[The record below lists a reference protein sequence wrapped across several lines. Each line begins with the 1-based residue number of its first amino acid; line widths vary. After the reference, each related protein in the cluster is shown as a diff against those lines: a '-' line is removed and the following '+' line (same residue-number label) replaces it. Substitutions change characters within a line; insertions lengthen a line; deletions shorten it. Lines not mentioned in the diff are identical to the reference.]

1 MSVSQRGY
9 VALSQGA
16 VGRSISWPAGTAAG
30 DVAVLVLTD
39 SDGRAPAS
47 GPSGWTFGRRYV
59 WWRVLTAADVAA
71 ALSAPAVVVGVVV
84 WAGAGVPS
92 SSTRQSSVS
101 VPAGGAAFFA
111 GVEWWGN
118 NPGGATGRL
127 GAVLTLSAIDVAVG
141 MWGYTAAAAGVS
153 GVSGASPDASWSGLV
168 FPALAGPA
176 VPTLVSPTS
185 GQQVASAAAVALQW
199 VHNSTVGGV
208 QTAYRAQVRA
218 VGAGSWSYVA
228 ADGTLNASVQTVTSA
243 AGSASINAGLLTA
256 GASHEWSVSTQ
267 EAGVWSAAA
276 AVGTFVPVASPSVSS
291 VSVSSPLGTLA
302 PAVSWSA
309 AAGVG
314 GLTAFQVLVTLS
326 GGSPDA
332 PLYDSGVQVGA
343 GSAWTVP
350 ARSDWTNGGSY
361 KAWVR
366 VAQAGGL
373 WSPWVSGSFT
383 VSWTAPAA
391 PSSVTVAQGSPP
403 VVTIGSVPSGHGVGV
418 QWSSDAGA
426 TWTTLAT
433 LAAGAAGSRSLAV
446 PLAPFGAGV
455 LFRASSILTSGG
467 VDLVSAWTTSA
478 PFTSADEAAYLVSAS
493 DPAEYVRV
501 SISSDGGRSVIQSVA
516 VWSPLGGA
524 RVRVDRTVPQG
535 ESGTT
540 TLQTETDADTQTLL
554 SWLTG
559 DAFWLRWNPE
569 TQAGVK
575 LGMAPTLMAVADT
588 PARERIAQIPIG
600 WRRITFP
607 WVEQ

>member
-9 VALSQGA
+9 VALSEGA
-16 VGRSISWPAGTAAG
+16 VGRSVAWPVGTVAG
-30 DVAVLVLTD
+30 DLAVLVLMD
-39 SDGRAPAS
+39 SDGRSPA
-47 GPSGWTFGRRYV
+47 GPSGWTYGGRHM
-59 WWRVLTAADVAA
+59 WWRLLTAADVAA

-92 SSTRQSSVS
+92 SSTRQSSAS
-101 VPAGGAAFFA
+101 VPAGGA
-111 GVEWWGN
+111 GVFVGRSWWGGA
-118 NPGGATGRL
+118 PGGATGRL
-127 GAVLTLSAIDVAVG
+127 GGTLTLSGMDVTVG
-141 MWGYTAAAAGVS
+141 MWGFTAAAAGV
-153 GVSGASPDASWSGLV
+153 VSVGGASGDASWTGLV
-168 FPALAGPA
+168 VPSLPGPA
-176 VPTLVSPTS
+176 VPTLVAPTS
-185 GQQVASAAAVALQW
+185 GQQVVSAAATALSW

-208 QTAYRAQVRA
+208 QTAYRVQVRA

-228 ADGTLNASVQTVTSA
+228 ADGTLSGSVQTVTSA

-256 GASHEWSVSTQ
+256 GTSHEWTVSTQ
-267 EAGVWSAAA
+267 EAGVWSATA

-309 AAGVG
+309 SAGVG
-314 GLTAFQVLVTLS
+314 VLTAFQVAVTPS

-391 PSSVTVAQGSPP
+391 PAAVTVAQGSPP

-455 LFRASSILTSGG
+455 LFRARSILTSGG
-467 VDLVSAWTTSA
+467 VDLVSAWTTSD

-501 SISSDGGRSVIQSVA
+501 SIRSDGGRSVIQSVA
-516 VWSPLGGA
+516 VWSPLGGS
-524 RVRVDRTVPQG
+524 RVRVDRGVAQG
-535 ESGTT
+535 DSGTT

-554 SWLTG
+554 SWLTAG
-559 DAFWLRWNPE
+559 PFWLRWNPE

-575 LGMAPTLMAVADT
+575 LGMAPTLMAVADA
-588 PARERIAQIPIG
+588 PSRERIAQIPIG

-607 WVEQ
+607 WVQQ

>member
-1 MSVSQRGY
+1 VSVSQRGY
-9 VALSQGA
+9 VALSEGA
-16 VGRSISWPAGTAAG
+16 VGRSVSWPVGTVAG
-30 DVAVLVLTD
+30 DLAVLVLMD
-39 SDGRAPAS
+39 SDGRSPA
-47 GPSGWTFGRRYV
+47 GPSGWTYGGRHV
-59 WWRVLTAADVAA
+59 WWRLLTAADVAA

-101 VPAGGAAFFA
+101 VPAGGAAFFV
-111 GVEWWGN
+111 GRSWWGGA
-118 NPGGATGRL
+118 PGGATGRL
-127 GAVLTLSAIDVAVG
+127 GGTLTLSGMDVTVG
-141 MWGYTAAAAGVS
+141 MWGFTSAAAGV
-153 GVSGASPDASWSGLV
+153 VSVGGASGDASWTGLV
-168 FPALAGPA
+168 VPSLPGPA
-176 VPTLVSPTS
+176 VPTLLSPTS
-185 GQQVASAAAVALQW
+185 GQQVAAGSAIPLSW

-208 QTAYRAQVRA
+208 QTAYRVQVRA

-228 ADGTLNASVQTVTSA
+228 ADGTLSGTVQTVTSA
-243 AGSASINAGLLTA
+243 VGAASINAGLLTA
-256 GASHEWSVSTQ
+256 GTSHEWTVSTQ
-267 EAGVWSAAA
+267 EAGVWSATA

-314 GLTAFQVLVTLS
+314 GLTAFQVVITLS

-332 PLYDSGVQVGA
+332 PLVDSGVLVGTP
-343 GSAWTVP
+343 GAWTVP

-403 VVTIGSVPSGHGVGV
+403 VVTVAGVPGGHGVTV
-418 QWSSDAGA
+418 EWSIDAGV
-426 TWTTLAT
+426 TWASLAG
-433 LAAGAAGSRSLAV
+433 LPAGVGSLAV
-446 PLAPFGAGV
+446 PLTPYGV
-455 LFRASSILTSGG
+455 PVSFRARSVLASGG
-467 VDLVSAWTTSA
+467 VELVSAWTTSD

-516 VWSPLGGA
+516 VWSPLGGS
-524 RVRVDRTVPQG
+524 RVRVDRGVAQG

-559 DAFWLRWNPE
+559 GPFWLRWNPE
-569 TQAGVK
+569 TQAGIK
-575 LGMAPTLMAVADT
+575 LGMAPTLMTVASA
-588 PARERIAQIPIG
+588 PERERIAQIPIG
-600 WRRITFP
+600 WRRVTFP

>member
-9 VALSQGA
+9 VALSEGA
-16 VGRSISWPAGTAAG
+16 VGRSVSWPVGTVAG
-30 DVAVLVLTD
+30 DLAVLVLMD
-39 SDGRAPAS
+39 SDGRSPA
-47 GPSGWTFGRRYV
+47 GPSGWTYGGRHV
-59 WWRVLTAADVAA
+59 WWRLLTAADVAA

-101 VPAGGAAFFA
+101 VPAGGAALFV
-111 GVEWWGN
+111 GRSWWGGA
-118 NPGGATGRL
+118 PGGATGRL
-127 GAVLTLSAIDVAVG
+127 GAVLTLAAMDVAVG
-141 MWGYTAAAAGVS
+141 MWGYTTAAAGVS

-168 FPALAGPA
+168 VPALAGPA
-176 VPTLVSPTS
+176 VPTLLSPTS
-185 GQQVASAAAVALQW
+185 GQQVAAESAIPLSW

-208 QTAYRAQVRA
+208 QTAWAVFVRA

-228 ADGTLNASVQTVTSA
+228 ADGTLSGTVQTVTSA
-243 AGSASINAGLLTA
+243 VGAASINAGLLTA
-256 GASHEWSVSTQ
+256 GTSHEWTVSTQ
-267 EAGVWSAAA
+267 EAGVWSATP

-314 GLTAFQVLVTLS
+314 GLTAFQVVITLS

-332 PLYDSGVQVGA
+332 PLVDSGVLVGTP
-343 GSAWTVP
+343 GAWTVP

-403 VVTIGSVPSGHGVGV
+403 VVTVAGVPGGHGVTV
-418 QWSSDAGA
+418 EWSIDAGV
-426 TWTTLAT
+426 TWASLAG
-433 LAAGAAGSRSLAV
+433 LPAGVGSLAV
-446 PLAPFGAGV
+446 PLTPYGV
-455 LFRASSILTSGG
+455 PVSFRARSVLASGG
-467 VDLVSAWTTSA
+467 VELVSAWTTSD

-516 VWSPLGGA
+516 VWSPLGGS
-524 RVRVDRTVPQG
+524 RVRVDRGVAQG

-559 DAFWLRWNPE
+559 GPFWLRWNPE
-569 TQAGVK
+569 TQAGIK
-575 LGMAPTLMAVADT
+575 LGMAPTLMTVASA
-588 PARERIAQIPIG
+588 PERERIAQIPIG
-600 WRRITFP
+600 WRRVTFP

>member
-1 MSVSQRGY
+1 M
-9 VALSQGA
+9 L
-16 VGRSISWPAGTAAG
+16 
-30 DVAVLVLTD
+30 
-39 SDGRAPAS
+39 
-47 GPSGWTFGRRYV
+47 
-59 WWRVLTAADVAA
+59 
-71 ALSAPAVVVGVVV
+71 
-84 WAGAGVPS
+84 
-92 SSTRQSSVS
+92 
-101 VPAGGAAFFA
+101 
-111 GVEWWGN
+111 
-118 NPGGATGRL
+118 
-127 GAVLTLSAIDVAVG
+127 
-141 MWGYTAAAAGVS
+141 
-153 GVSGASPDASWSGLV
+153 
-168 FPALAGPA
+168 
-176 VPTLVSPTS
+176 SPTS
-185 GQQVASAAAVALQW
+185 GQQVAAGSAIPLSW

-208 QTAYRAQVRA
+208 QTAYRVQVRA

-228 ADGTLNASVQTVTSA
+228 ADGTLSGTVQTVTSA
-243 AGSASINAGLLTA
+243 VGAASINAGLLTA
-256 GASHEWSVSTQ
+256 GTSHEWTVSTQ
-267 EAGVWSAAA
+267 EAGVWSATA

-314 GLTAFQVLVTLS
+314 GLTAFQVVITLS

-332 PLYDSGVQVGA
+332 PLVDSGVLVGTP
-343 GSAWTVP
+343 GAWTVP

-403 VVTIGSVPSGHGVGV
+403 VVTVAGVPGGHGVTV
-418 QWSSDAGA
+418 EWSIDAGV
-426 TWTTLAT
+426 TWASLAG
-433 LAAGAAGSRSLAV
+433 LPAGVGSLAV
-446 PLAPFGAGV
+446 PLTPYGV
-455 LFRASSILTSGG
+455 PVSFRARSVLASGG
-467 VDLVSAWTTSA
+467 VELVSAWTTSD

-501 SISSDGGRSVIQSVA
+501 SISADGGRSVIQSVA

-524 RVRVDRTVPQG
+524 RVRVDRTAPQG

-559 DAFWLRWNPE
+559 PFWLRWNPE
-569 TQAGVK
+569 TQAGIK
-575 LGMAPTLMAVADT
+575 LGMAPTLMTVASA
-588 PARERIAQIPIG
+588 PERERIAQIPIG
-600 WRRITFP
+600 WRRVTFP

>member
-16 VGRSISWPAGTAAG
+16 VGRSVAWPVGTVAG
-30 DVAVLVLTD
+30 DLAVLVLMD
-39 SDGRAPAS
+39 SDGRSPA
-47 GPSGWTFGRRYV
+47 GPSGWTYGGRHV
-59 WWRVLTAADVAA
+59 WWRLLTAADVAA

-92 SSTRQSSVS
+92 SSSRQSAAS
-101 VPAGGAAFFA
+101 VPAGGA
-111 GVEWWGN
+111 GVFVGSSWWGGA
-118 NPGGATGRL
+118 PGGATGRL
-127 GAVLTLSAIDVAVG
+127 GGTLTLSGMDVTVG
-141 MWGYTAAAAGVS
+141 MWGFTSAAAGV
-153 GVSGASPDASWSGLV
+153 VSVGGASGDASWAGLV
-168 FPALAGPA
+168 VPSLPGPA

-185 GQQVASAAAVALQW
+185 GQQVVSAAATALSW

-208 QTAYRAQVRA
+208 QTAYRVQVRA

-228 ADGTLNASVQTVTSA
+228 ADGTLNAAVQTVTSA

-256 GASHEWSVSTQ
+256 GTSHEWSVSTQ

-391 PSSVTVAQGSPP
+391 PAAVTVAQGSPP

-433 LAAGAAGSRSLAV
+433 LAAGAAGSRTLAV

-455 LFRASSILTSGG
+455 LFRARSVLASGG
-467 VDLVSAWTTSA
+467 VELVSAWTMSD

-501 SISSDGGRSVIQSVA
+501 SIRSDGGRSVIQSVA
-516 VWSPLGGA
+516 VWSPLGGS
-524 RVRVDRTVPQG
+524 RVRVDRGVAQG
-535 ESGTT
+535 DSGTT

-575 LGMAPTLMAVADT
+575 LGMAPTLMAVADA

-607 WVEQ
+607 WVQQ